1 MACRWGYDSLVDLR
15 TGDKVREAQLQLCR
29 KAFEN
34 LDIDGDDYI
43 TTRDLKIAFARDGR
57 EAFMIPAWIA
67 QRDLDQDGAVGYDDF
82 LHSVASS
89 FAVPAKAKAKSKDD
103 NDDEDAIASALGVLR
118 LSAKPKDVQDVVSY
132 AMRCCQKVLG
142 SAPRA

>member
-1 MACRWGYDSLVDLR
+1 MACPWGAPDSLVDFH

-34 LDIDGDDYI
+34 LDVDGDDYI
-43 TTRDLKIAFARDGR
+43 TAKDLKIAFARDGR

-67 QRDLDQDGAVGYDDF
+67 QRDLDQDGAVSYDDF

-89 FAVPAKAKAKSKDD
+89 FAVPAKAKAKSKDEK
-103 NDDEDAIASALGVLR
+103 DDDDAIASALGVLR

-132 AMRCCQKVLG
+132 TTVSYTHLTLPTKA
-142 SAPRA
+142 